1 MRSIEKK
8 PTNTKRTGSTIRG
21 SGSRIGDAESTR
33 LQNVASKMGNG
44 DLSKHLEGNSNQ
56 RDQLL
61 QFIGHRLKE
70 IHNVQ
75 NMEQLEI
82 RNERQWFKEVAK
94 GTDGYHLPDPRRWH
108 ECTELFDRA
117 AEALCEGHL
126 GRGAQLLEQALE
138 KESATY
144 DTIPKMV
151 LNKLHTREKAPN
163 NSPVALGHIAVGASC
178 AATSGPSELK
188 YADLILN
195 VRDHVSK
202 PPPLVGLNWWET
214 SKGDQEE
221 EEEEQ
226 NEEG

>member
-8 PTNTKRTGSTIRG
+8 PTTTKRTGSSIRG
-21 SGSRIGDAESTR
+21 SGSRIGDADSTR
-33 LQNVASKMGNG
+33 LQNVSSKMGNG
-44 DLSKHLEGNSNQ
+44 DLSKHLEGNGNQ

-82 RNERQWFKEVAK
+82 RNERQWFKDVAK
-94 GTDGYHLPDPRRWH
+94 GVDGYHLPDPRRWH

-117 AEALCEGHL
+117 AEALCDGHL
-126 GRGAQLLEQALE
+126 GRGAQLLEQAIE
-138 KESATY
+138 KENATY

-151 LNKLHTREKAPN
+151 LNKLHTNERSPN
-163 NSPVALGHIAVGASC
+163 NSPVVLGHIAPGASC
-178 AATSGPSELK
+178 AATSGPAELK

-195 VRDHVSK
+195 VRDHVSS
-202 PPPLVGLNWWET
+202 PPPLNVLNWWEEPT
-214 SKGDQEE
+214 KEE
-221 EEEEQ
+221 EEEE
-226 NEEG
+226 EEENKE

>member
-8 PTNTKRTGSTIRG
+8 PTSTKRTGSTIRG
-21 SGSRIGDAESTR
+21 SGSRIGDADSTR

-44 DLSKHLEGNSNQ
+44 DLNKHLEGNANQ

-61 QFIGHRLKE
+61 QFIAHRLKE

-75 NMEQLEI
+75 NVEQIEI
-82 RNERQWFKEVAK
+82 GNERQWFKEVAK
-94 GTDGYHLPDPRRWH
+94 GADGYHLPDPRRWH

-151 LNKLHTREKAPN
+151 LNKLHTRERDANNAPV
-163 NSPVALGHIAVGASC
+163 SLGYIASGASC
-178 AATSGPSELK
+178 SATSGPADLR

-195 VRDHVSK
+195 VRDHVST
-202 PPPLVGLNWWET
+202 PPALNVPNWWDAPK
-214 SKGDQEE
+214 SDKEE
-221 EEEEQ
+221 EEEEDNQ
-226 NEEG
+226 EG